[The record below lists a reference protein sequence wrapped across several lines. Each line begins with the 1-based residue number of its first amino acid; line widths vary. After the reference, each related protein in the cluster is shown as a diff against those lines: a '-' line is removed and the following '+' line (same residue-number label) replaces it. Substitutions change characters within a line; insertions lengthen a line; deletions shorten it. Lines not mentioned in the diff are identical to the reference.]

1 MKLYTKQTSTS
12 ATTEFLCK
20 IPNRKKI
27 SNEHSDLCETEI
39 PLDEIIKSIN
49 SETNNKPLGNDD
61 FKAELYRLFSNELVP
76 VLLSVYDSWGK
87 LDTMDVAYRTGIIS
101 AIRAVSSTNYF
112 RKTVGRPNEKH
123 PNRDMQNY
131 FKIGK

>member
-27 SNEHSDLCETEI
+27 SNEHFDLCETEI

-61 FKAELYRLFSNELVP
+61 FKAELSRLFSNELVP

-112 RKTVGRPNEKH
+112 RKTVGRPK
-123 PNRDMQNY
+123 
-131 FKIGK
+131 

>member
-27 SNEHSDLCETEI
+27 SNEHFDLCETEI
-39 PLDEIIKSIN
+39 PLDEIIKPIN
-49 SETNNKPLGNDD
+49 SEINNKPLGNDD
-61 FKAELYRLFSNELVP
+61 FKAELYRLFANELVP

-101 AIRAVSSTNYF
+101 AIGAVSSTNYF
-112 RKTVGRPNEKH
+112 RKTVGCPK
-123 PNRDMQNY
+123 
-131 FKIGK
+131 